1 MGIAA
6 ETSVESRMTPRAT
19 TGCLLGTAAGDSLGL
34 PYEGLSARRAARM
47 FGDPLRHHLLPG
59 VGMVS
64 DDTEHACFTARA
76 LLLAGD
82 DVDAF
87 GRTLAASLRW
97 WFLGL
102 PAGIGLATLRA
113 IVKSCIGFSPDK
125 SGVFSAGNGPAMR
138 SAIIGVAWGHD
149 TAKMKEFVRRS
160 TRITHTDPKA
170 FDGALAVAL
179 AAHMSAAQAPMSPQS
194 FIDALVALGVGEE
207 TVTLIRH
214 AAKAAAAQEPVGIFA
229 AAIGSRNGISGY
241 MLHTVPCVMHVW
253 FRYPDDIAVGLREI
267 IGAGG
272 DTDTTAAIY
281 GGIVGARVGKQGIP
295 ADVLRGIADWPRSV
309 NWIERLGEA
318 LAANAPC
325 PGYFIPGI
333 PIRNALFMAIV
344 LAHGFRRLVPPY

>member
-1 MGIAA
+1 MDARAA
-6 ETSVESRMTPRAT
+6 
-19 TGCLLGTAAGDSLGL
+19 TGCLLGTAVGDSLGL

-47 FGDPLRHHLLPG
+47 FGDPMRHHLLPG
-59 VGMVS
+59 HGMVS

-82 DVDAF
+82 DVDKF
-87 GRTLAASLRW
+87 GRLLAASLRW

-113 IVKSCIGFSPDK
+113 IVKSCIGFPPDK

-149 TAKMKEFVRRS
+149 PEKMKAFVRRS
-160 TRITHTDPKA
+160 TCITHTDPKA
-170 FDGALAVAL
+170 CDGALAVAL
-179 AAHMSAAQAPMSPQS
+179 AAHWAETCAPMSPEA
-194 FIDALVALGVGEE
+194 FINKLAALGVGEE
-207 TVTLIRH
+207 TVTLARH
-214 AAKAAAAQEPVGIFA
+214 AAKASAAKEAVGIFA
-229 AAIGSRNGISGY
+229 AALGSRGGISGY
-241 MLHTVPCVMHVW
+241 MLHTVPCVLHVW
-253 FRYPDDIAVGLREI
+253 FRHPDDISAGLREI

-295 ADVLRGIADWPRSV
+295 ADALRGIADWPRSV
-309 NWIERLGEA
+309 TWVERLGDA
-318 LAANAPC
+318 LATQGKC
-325 PGYFIPGI
+325 PGYFVPGI
-333 PIRNALFMAIV
+333 PVRNALFMAIV